1 MKYEALIFDMDGT
14 IVHNMPAHNQSW
26 QDTLAEAGVQ
36 IDQDEFHR
44 RTSGLK
50 NQEILKMM
58 LGNQLSDQD
67 ISYWTRRK
75 EDRYRESFSC
85 CIEPVPGL
93 IELLEQATKL
103 GIKLAV
109 ASAAPP
115 DNLTFI
121 LDGLEIRGYFKAVVG
136 GEDVMHGKPAPD
148 IFLKAAAMLGVEP
161 ADCLVFE
168 DALGG
173 IEAAR
178 RAEMDVVAILTTL
191 HRNEVTGTP
200 HLISAGPDFT
210 HFDLLAVAG

>member
-1 MKYEALIFDMDGT
+1 
-14 IVHNMPAHNQSW
+14 
-26 QDTLAEAGVQ
+26 LAEAGVQ
-36 IDQDEFHR
+36 VDQEEFHR

-58 LGNQLSDQD
+58 LGNQLSDEE
-67 ISYWTRRK
+67 INYWTLRK
-75 EDRYRESFSC
+75 EGRYRDRFSC

-161 ADCLVFE
+161 SNCLVFE

-178 RAEMDVVAILTTL
+178 RAEMDVFAILTTL
-191 HRNEVTGTP
+191 HRHEVTGTAN
-200 HLISAGPDFT
+200 LISAGPDFT